1 MKPTKIRAAALVLA
15 ASTPAAA
22 AIHQVPSG
30 LATLT
35 EAIAAASPGDSIVV
49 AAGTYSPSANG
60 ETFPLL
66 VATDALTILGAGMGL
81 SVLDADGASRGL
93 LWDAASGGR
102 VSGFTIRGG
111 VADFGGGMRIQNG
124 DPEIDHNL
132 FTENSASL
140 RGSGIHVMK
149 PALPVSS
156 PWIHHNVVW
165 ENFDTNPTDADD
177 PHGVVIS
184 GQVQGVFEHNL
195 VGRTDGNGLLV
206 GGVASPSVRHNI
218 LFENGLPGPEPRG
231 RGICW
236 IGGAPALI
244 FHNLFHANVVAA
256 LLWSS
261 SGGDFSGEEAND
273 VSPSDAV
280 YGNLDGDPLFVDVD
294 AGDFHLEAG
303 SPAIDAGD
311 PSLPLDPDGTIA
323 DLGPFFFEQSGV
335 GVPGTGGAGTLAGLA
350 SAPNPF
356 RATTTVRF
364 DLAREARVTV
374 EIVDVAGRLVRRWAD
389 ASFGAG
395 RRTVSWDGR
404 DEDGR
409 AVASGVY
416 LIMVRAGDEA
426 WSAPVVRLR

>member
-1 MKPTKIRAAALVLA
+1 MRLTPIHASALALA

-22 AIHQVPSG
+22 ATHHVPSG
-30 LATLT
+30 FATLT
-35 EAIAAASPGDSIVV
+35 DAIAAASPGDTVVV

-66 VATDALTILGAGMGL
+66 VTTDALTILGAGMGL
-81 SVLDADGASRGL
+81 SVLDAEGVARVF

-111 VADFGGGMRIQNG
+111 AADLGGGMRIQNG
-124 DPEIDHNL
+124 DPEIDRNL
-132 FTENSASL
+132 FTGNGASV
-140 RGSGIHVMK
+140 RGSGIHVIK
-149 PALPVSS
+149 PELPASA

-165 ENFDTNPTDADD
+165 DNFDTNPADADD

-184 GQVQGVFEHNL
+184 GQVEGVFEHNL
-195 VGRTDGNGLLV
+195 VGRTDGNGVLV
-206 GGVASPSVRHNI
+206 GGVAAPSVRHNI
-218 LFENGLPGPEPRG
+218 LFENGFPGPPPRG

-236 IGGAPALI
+236 IGGAPARI

-273 VSPSDAV
+273 VSPTDSV
-280 YGNLDGDPLFVDVD
+280 YGNLDGDPLFVDVE

-323 DLGPFFFEQSGV
+323 DIGPYFFEQTGV
-335 GVPGTGGAGTLAGLA
+335 GVPVAAGRALAGLA
-350 SAPNPF
+350 TAPNPF

-374 EIVDVAGRLVRRWAD
+374 EIVDVAGRVVRRLAD
-389 ASFGAG
+389 ANLGAG

-404 DEDGR
+404 DEEGR
-409 AVASGVY
+409 TVASGVY
-416 LIMVRAGDEA
+416 LMTVRAGDDA
-426 WSAPVVRLR
+426 ASAPVVCLR

>member
-1 MKPTKIRAAALVLA
+1 L
-15 ASTPAAA
+15 STPAAA
-22 AIHQVPSG
+22 AVHQVPTG
-30 LATLT
+30 FATLT
-35 EAIAAASPGDSIVV
+35 EAIAAASPGDTLVV

-66 VATDALTILGAGMGL
+66 VTTDTLTILGAGMGL
-81 SVLDADGASRGL
+81 SVVDAEGVSRVF

-102 VSGFTIRGG
+102 VSGFTIQGG

-124 DPEIDHNL
+124 DPEIDRNL
-132 FTENSASL
+132 FTGNGASL

-149 PALPVSS
+149 AALPLSS

-165 ENFDTNPTDADD
+165 ANFDMNLADADD

-184 GQVQGVFEHNL
+184 GQVEGTFEHNL

-206 GGVASPSVRHNI
+206 GGVAAPSVRHNI
-218 LFENGLPGPEPRG
+218 FFENGFPGPPPRG

-236 IGGAPALI
+236 IGGAPARI
-244 FHNLFHANVVAA
+244 FHNLFHGNVVAA

-261 SGGDFSGEEAND
+261 SGGDFSGEEANE
-273 VSPSDAV
+273 VSPSDSV

-294 AGDFHLEAG
+294 AFDFHLQSE

-335 GVPGTGGAGTLAGLA
+335 GVPVATGRALAGLA
-350 SAPNPF
+350 TAPNPF

-374 EIVDVAGRLVRRWAD
+374 EIVDVGGRVVRRLAD
-389 ASFGAG
+389 ASFSAG

-409 AVASGVY
+409 TVASGVY
-416 LIMVRAGDEA
+416 VMTVRAGDDAE
-426 WSAPVVRLR
+426 SAPVVRLR